1 VQEMKDQ
8 KSDAAEMVQVLK
20 ENPDR
25 LAQVLVLLRHLKVI
39 DREEKTTDSPE
50 GSKLQAIGSVLL
62 AVTRGSYSGAKF
74 LILAVARGSYSGA
87 KFLILLLFTTLSDFV
102 KMEAEIPKEKI
113 GEYDRM
119 KRSFKEVEVK
129 LKEVEQDVGKMK
141 EEVEL
146 ICWRC
151 FRFRFRLSCF
161 SCCSAFVVS
170 VQIFRHAQKMYWF
183 SFFFYSFKVSFVNT
197 TLTFILNW
205 RINSGD
211 LFFIVGLG

>member
-1 VQEMKDQ
+1 MANRDHEDFTLRSEALLESLRCPVQEMKDQ
-8 KSDAAEMVQVLK
+8 KSDAAEMVQLLK

-39 DREEKTTDSPE
+39 DREEKTTDSQE
-50 GSKLQAIGSVLL
+50 GSKLQAISSALL
-62 AVTRGSYSGAKF
+62 AVACGSYSGAKF
-74 LILAVARGSYSGA
+74 LS
-87 KFLILLLFTTLSDFV
+87 LLLFTTLYNFV

-161 SCCSAFVVS
+161 SCSSAFVVS
-170 VQIFRHAQKMYWF
+170 VQIFRHAQKMY
-183 SFFFYSFKVSFVNT
+183 
-197 TLTFILNW
+197 
-205 RINSGD
+205 
-211 LFFIVGLG
+211 